1 MPTANFIVTSLPAY
15 VEENRDLLLK
25 NFGLVGTDTRRRIG
39 LQTGIKKSA
48 YLNYL
53 EVSPTL
59 QDASGCG
66 MEPAGDVTLTQRTIT
81 VAQIKVD
88 LDICAKNLIGKYAEY
103 EVATAATD
111 NPLPFEEYL
120 MDGIISGINRK
131 IETMI
136 WQGDKT
142 SGTANLNKFD
152 GMIKLLSAAGSGAIS
167 STKPAG
173 ETTKIDAVKRAL
185 LAMPAGTLTEDAVIF
200 CGTDFLRDYEQE
212 LVAANLFHFEPGMD
226 YDSIRI
232 PGSRVRLIA
241 TVGLDGQNYLVAGQ
255 LSNFFFGCDLMDD
268 SEKFEVWYSQD
279 NREFRIAV
287 EFNAGVQVAFP
298 GNVVIAA
305 I

>member
-1 MPTANFIVTSLPAY
+1 MANSYNVSGLPAY
-15 VEENRDLLLK
+15 VDQNRPLLLNEAILGGISAREFTLMAGVK
-25 NFGLVGTDTRRRIG
+25 SSAALNILTSDVQFGDGSVCGWNEAGSSTLSQRV
-39 LQTGIKKSA
+39 LETG
-48 YLNYL
+48 
-53 EVSPTL
+53 
-59 QDASGCG
+59 
-66 MEPAGDVTLTQRTIT
+66 
-81 VAQIKVD
+81 QIKVNMA
-88 LDICAKNLIGKYAEY
+88 ICDKTLLGKWAEY
-103 EVATAATD
+103 QVRIAAGQK
-111 NPLPFEEYL
+111 NLPFEEDL
-120 MDGIISGINRK
+120 MRDLSRRISNAL
-131 IETMI
+131 EVAI

-173 ETTKIDAVKRAL
+173 ETTKIAAVKRAL

-298 GNVVIAA
+298 GNVVIAG

>member
-1 MPTANFIVTSLPAY
+1 MAICDKT
-15 VEENRDLLLK
+15 LL
-25 NFGLVGTDTRRRIG
+25 
-39 LQTGIKKSA
+39 
-48 YLNYL
+48 
-53 EVSPTL
+53 
-59 QDASGCG
+59 
-66 MEPAGDVTLTQRTIT
+66 
-81 VAQIKVD
+81 
-88 LDICAKNLIGKYAEY
+88 GKWAEY
-103 EVATAATD
+103 QVRIAAGQK
-111 NPLPFEEYL
+111 NLPFEEDL
-120 MDGIISGINRK
+120 MRDLSRRISNAL
-131 IETMI
+131 EVAI

-173 ETTKIDAVKRAL
+173 ETTKIAAVKRAL

-212 LVAANLFHFEPGMD
+212 LVTANLFHFEPGQD

>member
-1 MPTANFIVTSLPAY
+1 MANSYNVSGLPAY
-15 VEENRDLLLK
+15 VDQNRPLLLNEAILGGISAREFTLMAGVK
-25 NFGLVGTDTRRRIG
+25 SSAALNILTSNVQFGDGSVCGWNEAGSSTLSQRV
-39 LQTGIKKSA
+39 LETG
-48 YLNYL
+48 
-53 EVSPTL
+53 
-59 QDASGCG
+59 
-66 MEPAGDVTLTQRTIT
+66 
-81 VAQIKVD
+81 QIKVNMA
-88 LDICAKNLIGKYAEY
+88 ICDKTLLGKWAEY
-103 EVATAATD
+103 QVRIAAGQK
-111 NPLPFEEYL
+111 NLPFEEDL
-120 MDGIISGINRK
+120 MRDLSRRISNAL
-131 IETMI
+131 EVAI
-136 WQGDKT
+136 WRGDT
-142 SGTANLNKFD
+142 SSASANLNKFD
-152 GMIKLLSAAGSGAIS
+152 GIVKLLSASGSGVITSAAVS
-167 STKPAG
+167 G
-173 ETTKIDAVKRAL
+173 ETKRDAVKRAL
-185 LAMPAGTLTEDAVIF
+185 LAMPAGTMKEDAVIW
-200 CGTDFLRDYEQE
+200 CGTAFLRDYEQE

>member
-1 MPTANFIVTSLPAY
+1 MANSYNVSGLPAY
-15 VEENRDLLLK
+15 VDQNRPLLLNEAILGGISAREFTLMAGVK
-25 NFGLVGTDTRRRIG
+25 SYAALNILTSNVQFGDGSVCGWNEAGSSTLSQRV
-39 LQTGIKKSA
+39 LETG
-48 YLNYL
+48 
-53 EVSPTL
+53 
-59 QDASGCG
+59 
-66 MEPAGDVTLTQRTIT
+66 
-81 VAQIKVD
+81 QIKVNMA
-88 LDICAKNLIGKYAEY
+88 ICDKTLLGKWAEY
-103 EVATAATD
+103 QVRIAAGQK
-111 NPLPFEEYL
+111 NLPFEEDL
-120 MDGIISGINRK
+120 MRDLSRRISNAL
-131 IETMI
+131 EVAI

-173 ETTKIDAVKRAL
+173 ETTKIAAVKRAL

-212 LVAANLFHFEPGMD
+212 LVTANLFHFEPGMD